1 MAVSHILPL
10 VRILVLALLHLQ
22 PGASA
27 IAAPHYQRSN
37 YENCKCMPGDACW
50 PSIEDWNA
58 LNSSIGGKLVAT
70 VPIGSPCHD
79 PTYVEAECLSLQQQ
93 WFMPEVQ

>member
-1 MAVSHILPL
+1 MAISYITQL
-10 VRILVLALLHLQ
+10 VDILVLVLLHLH
-22 PGASA
+22 PGISA
-27 IAAPHYQRSN
+27 TAVPHYPRN
-37 YENCKCMPGDACW
+37 NDAHCKCMPGDACW
-50 PSIEDWNA
+50 PSTEEWTA
-58 LNSSIGGKLVAT
+58 LNSSLGGKLVAT

>member
-1 MAVSHILPL
+1 MAISRILPL
-10 VRILVLALLHLQ
+10 VGVLVLALLHLQ
-22 PGASA
+22 LGSSA
-27 IAAPHYQRSN
+27 TVAPHYSRSID
-37 YENCKCMPGDACW
+37 ENCRCMPGDTCW
-50 PSIEDWNA
+50 PTTEDWTA
-58 LNSSIGGKLVAT
+58 FNSSLSGKLVAT

>member
-1 MAVSHILPL
+1 MAISRILPL
-10 VRILVLALLHLQ
+10 VGVLVLALLHLLS
-22 PGASA
+22 GTSA
-27 IAAPHYQRSN
+27 TATPHYARSKDN
-37 YENCKCMPGDACW
+37 SCKCMPGDACW

-93 WFMPEVQ
+93 WFMPEIQ